1 MFSWSFL
8 QEEKLKQIDPK
19 KAAQAERLGM
29 GGFTSSKPGISHSV
43 ITEIASIEQVGHQQ
57 DGGRGST
64 PIPHSLVVCQA
75 TSSAFL
81 PSANDQKE

>member
-57 DGGRGST
+57 DGGEGVR
-64 PIPHSLVVCQA
+64 
-75 TSSAFL
+75 L
-81 PSANDQKE
+81 PYCIR